1 MSASTEAIIIEIVFS
16 LGALVAVG
24 GLVALLVAKAKHRA
38 LRPAMGVII
47 SGAGLVIIAA
57 LLNVL
62 LFKSYDHVQVK
73 KTQYYEITSLTAN
86 MNASLASSHARHQ
99 PVTPAAKKA
108 SRNVTYL
115 IKHTDQ
121 PKASVQLARTAQ
133 LELTT
138 HKQPNIKLVKRNYR
152 LILDDYFQT
161 IVRPDHVA
169 QRLSA
174 HAYRQA
180 THFHN

>member
-24 GLVALLVAKAKHRA
+24 GLVGLLVAKAKHRA
-38 LRPAMGVII
+38 LRPAMAVII
-47 SGAGLVIIAA
+47 SGAGLIIIAA

-62 LFKSYDHVQVK
+62 LFKTYDHVQVK
-73 KTQYYEITSLTAN
+73 KNQYYEITSLTAN
-86 MNASLASSHARHQ
+86 MHASLASSQASDQ
-99 PVTPAAKKA
+99 PVTPTAKKA
-108 SRNVTYL
+108 SKNVTYL

-121 PKASVQLARTAQ
+121 SKSAIQLAQTAQ
-133 LELTT
+133 RELTT
-138 HKQPNIKLVKRNYR
+138 KKRPNIKLVQHNYR
-152 LILDDYFQT
+152 LILDDYFQDA
-161 IVRPDHVA
+161 VRPDHVA

>member
-24 GLVALLVAKAKHRA
+24 GLVALLVAKTKHRA

-62 LFKSYDHVQVK
+62 LFKAYDHVRVK

-99 PVTPAAKKA
+99 PVTPNAKKA
-108 SRNVTYL
+108 SKNVTYL
-115 IKHTDQ
+115 IKHTEQ
-121 PKASVQLARTAQ
+121 SKAAVQLAREAQ
-133 LELTT
+133 RELT
-138 HKQPNIKLVKRNYR
+138 HRQQPNVALVKHNYR

-169 QRLSA
+169 AQLSN
-174 HAYRQA
+174 HAYQQA
-180 THFHN
+180 TKFHK